1 LDVKEEKKRLR
12 EEIWRQ
18 MQEKGIAKFPLPCYG
33 RIPNFY
39 GAEKAAENL
48 KKLEEWKKARII
60 FANPDSPQK
69 KVRENALKEGKTVI
83 MASPRLKHG
92 FIIIR
97 PEKVLGK
104 ERFAATIRGAFTYGE
119 KTTSIPKPDLVIA
132 GSVAVD
138 LQGHRLGKGGGYGD
152 RELKMIREN
161 FGKVLVVTTVHDV
174 QVVDYVPNEPHD
186 EKVDLIVTP
195 SRTIRVKS
203 V

>member
-1 LDVKEEKKRLR
+1 MKEEKKRLR
-12 EEIWRQ
+12 EKIWRQ

-69 KVRENALKEGKTVI
+69 KIRENALKEGKTVI

-161 FGKVLVVTTVHDV
+161 FGKILVVTTVHDV
-174 QVVDYVPNEPHD
+174 QIVDYVPNEPHD

>member
-1 LDVKEEKKRLR
+1 MKEEKKRLR

-69 KVRENALKEGKTVI
+69 KIRENALKEGKTVI

-92 FIIIR
+92 FIIVR

>member
-1 LDVKEEKKRLR
+1 MKEEKKRLR

-69 KVRENALKEGKTVI
+69 KIRENALKEGKTVI

-97 PEKVLGK
+97 PVKVLGK

>member
-1 LDVKEEKKRLR
+1 VKEEKKRLR

-92 FIIIR
+92 FIIVR

-161 FGKVLVVTTVHDV
+161 FGKILVVTTVHDV
-174 QVVDYVPNEPHD
+174 QIVDYVPNEPHD

>member
-1 LDVKEEKKRLR
+1 MKEEKKRLR

>member
-1 LDVKEEKKRLR
+1 VKEEKKRLR

-69 KVRENALKEGKTVI
+69 KIRENALKEGKTVI

-92 FIIIR
+92 FIIVR

>member
-1 LDVKEEKKRLR
+1 MKEEKKRLR
-12 EEIWRQ
+12 EEIWRR

>member
-1 LDVKEEKKRLR
+1 MKEEKKRLR

-18 MQEKGIAKFPLPCYG
+18 MREKGIAKFPLPCYG

-69 KVRENALKEGKTVI
+69 KIRENALKEGKTVI

-92 FIIIR
+92 FIIVR

-161 FGKVLVVTTVHDV
+161 FGKILVVTTVHDV
-174 QVVDYVPNEPHD
+174 QIVDYVPNEPHD

>member
-1 LDVKEEKKRLR
+1 MKEEKKRLR

-69 KVRENALKEGKTVI
+69 KIRENALKEGKTVI

-92 FIIIR
+92 FIIVR

-161 FGKVLVVTTVHDV
+161 FGKILVVTTVHDV
-174 QVVDYVPNEPHD
+174 QIVDYVPNEPHD

>member
-1 LDVKEEKKRLR
+1 VKEEKKRLR
-12 EEIWRQ
+12 EEIWRR

>member
-1 LDVKEEKKRLR
+1 VKEEKKRLR

-69 KVRENALKEGKTVI
+69 KIRENALKEGKTVI

-97 PEKVLGK
+97 PVKVLGK

>member
-1 LDVKEEKKRLR
+1 MKEEKKRLR

-69 KVRENALKEGKTVI
+69 KIRENALKEGKTVI

-92 FIIIR
+92 FIIVR

-161 FGKVLVVTTVHDV
+161 FGKVLVATTVHDV